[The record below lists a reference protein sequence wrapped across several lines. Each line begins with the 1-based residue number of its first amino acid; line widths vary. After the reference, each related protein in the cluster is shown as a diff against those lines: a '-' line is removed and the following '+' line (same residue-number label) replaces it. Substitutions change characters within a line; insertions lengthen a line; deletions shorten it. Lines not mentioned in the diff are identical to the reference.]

1 MLKKH
6 NTFQYTR
13 YHGLSRVH
21 KNKRK
26 RLRKVSSFM
35 ESVVLGVAV
44 KFSIDLISTV
54 LHFLFSL
61 IF

>member
-1 MLKKH
+1 MLKKQ

-13 YHGLSRVH
+13 YHRLSRVH

-26 RLRKVSSFM
+26 RLRKVTSFM

-44 KFSIDLISTV
+44 KFSIDLINAV
-54 LHFLFSL
+54 VHFLTSL
-61 IF
+61 IY